1 MCDALRKLLSYHIS
15 RDEKLSRTSNG
26 LRIVYIYL
34 GQVVGWLGDLMLQ
47 FISTA
52 YQVKVWRDLSLQQH
66 VARER
71 FLWQLNLFGRH
82 EKLTPWQGH
91 AG

>member
-1 MCDALRKLLSYHIS
+1 
-15 RDEKLSRTSNG
+15 
-26 LRIVYIYL
+26 
-34 GQVVGWLGDLMLQ
+34 MLQ

-52 YQVKVWRDLSLQQH
+52 YQVKVWRDLSLQQQH

-91 AG
+91 AGWRDCKGCFFALTVVAICVECGSNSNNNKTALCNRVG